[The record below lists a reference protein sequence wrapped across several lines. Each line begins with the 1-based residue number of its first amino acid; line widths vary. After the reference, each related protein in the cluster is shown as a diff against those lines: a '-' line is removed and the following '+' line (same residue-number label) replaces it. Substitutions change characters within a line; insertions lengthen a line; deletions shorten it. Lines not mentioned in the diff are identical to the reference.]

1 MIKGCVGC
9 ALRLHQTA
17 EGKDPFFAKK
27 AGCSEKNSPKVG
39 MLLLVI
45 ELIPLELIS
54 MSPQGIVYDHMDGE
68 V

>member
-1 MIKGCVGC
+1 MSWPCSE
-9 ALRLHQTA
+9 TA
-17 EGKDPFFAKK
+17 SNSRRKRHFFAKK
-27 AGCSEKNSPKVG
+27 AGCSEENSPKVG

>member
-1 MIKGCVGC
+1 MIKDVLAMLWDCIK
-9 ALRLHQTA
+9 QQK
-17 EGKDPFFAKK
+17 EKIFFAKK
-27 AGCSEKNSPKVG
+27 AGCSEENSPKVG